1 MNEKIEAVLTAAII
15 VVGYSGVEAGIR
27 QIWAPGAQRKQEF
40 VGKELNKMR
49 DPEGVKKN
57 RLWSDFG
64 IGEGRARQAFTSDID
79 YDKTRDFYG
88 E

>member
-15 VVGYSGVEAGIR
+15 VVGYFGVEAGIR

-40 VGKELNKMR
+40 VVKELNKIR

-57 RLWSDFG
+57 RLWSEFG
-64 IGEGRARQAFTSDID
+64 NRGGPSEASVYQRHRL
-79 YDKTRDFYG
+79 
-88 E
+88 